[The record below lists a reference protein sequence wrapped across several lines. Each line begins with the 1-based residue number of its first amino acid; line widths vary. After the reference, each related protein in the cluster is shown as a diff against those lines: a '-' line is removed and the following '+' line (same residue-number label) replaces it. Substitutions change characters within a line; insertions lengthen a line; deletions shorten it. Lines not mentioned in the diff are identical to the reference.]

1 LKSKMFLL
9 AAMPLLVAAAPPSK
23 SQILASAAPF
33 IDRANDEWT
42 HAIVIGDAD
51 VMSAP
56 YAADGIFIGPD
67 GTAIRGRNAVRG
79 MYATRHSD
87 VKVLKASIKS
97 EGRVAADADDVY
109 EWGTA
114 FMTIKR
120 GETVR
125 QASGRYLTVW
135 HRDGKSWLISR
146 NIAF

>member
-42 HAIVIGDAD
+42 RAIVIGDAG
-51 VMSAP
+51 VMAAP
-56 YAADGIFIGPD
+56 YAADGVFIGPD
-67 GTAIRGRNAVRG
+67 GTAIRGRDAVRA
-79 MYATRHSD
+79 MYATRRSD
-87 VKVLKASIKS
+87 VRVLKASIKS

-114 FMTIKR
+114 LRTLKR
-120 GETVR
+120 GDTVR

-135 HRDGKSWLISR
+135 RRDGNSWLISR

>member
-1 LKSKMFLL
+1 MKPKMFML
-9 AAMPLLVAAAPPSK
+9 AATPLLVAGAPLSK
-23 SQILASAAPF
+23 SHILASAAPF
-33 IDRANDEWT
+33 IDKANNEWT
-42 HAIVIGDAD
+42 HAIVTGDAS
-51 VMSAP
+51 VMAAP

-67 GTAIRGRNAVRG
+67 GTAIRGKDAVRV
-79 MYATRHSD
+79 MYATRHSGM
-87 VKVLKASIKS
+87 KVLKASIRS

-114 FMTIKR
+114 FMTVKR

>member
-23 SQILASAAPF
+23 SQTVASAAPF
-33 IDRANDEWT
+33 IDKANNEWT
-42 HAIVIGDAD
+42 HAIVIGDAG
-51 VMSAP
+51 VMAAP
-56 YAADGIFIGPD
+56 YAADGVFIGPN
-67 GTAIRGRNAVRG
+67 GTAIRGKDAVRK
-79 MYATRHSD
+79 MYATRHSG
-87 VKVLKASIKS
+87 VKVLRASIKS

-120 GETVR
+120 GDTVR

-135 HRDGKSWLISR
+135 RRDGNSWLISR